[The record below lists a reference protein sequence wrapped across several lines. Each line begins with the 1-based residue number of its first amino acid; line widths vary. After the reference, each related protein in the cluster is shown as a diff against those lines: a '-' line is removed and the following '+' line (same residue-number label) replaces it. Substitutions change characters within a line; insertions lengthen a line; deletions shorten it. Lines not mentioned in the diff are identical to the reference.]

1 MIITSGL
8 IQPKELR
15 INKDD
20 LRDIIIEVFYNNK
33 NYRLKGLDNDIV
45 FINSEGNH
53 PEQNEEIVREV
64 EQWT

>member
-8 IQPKELR
+8 ILPKELR

-20 LRDIIIEVFYNNK
+20 LRNIIIEVFYHGK
-33 NYRLKGLDNDIV
+33 NFRLKGLDSDVV
-45 FINSEGNH
+45 FISSENNH
-53 PEQNEEIVREV
+53 PEQKEEIVREV